1 MSDWVIA
8 YGDDVDW
15 AIDARQIQRIASR
28 GEWTGALFDPGVL
41 WGRRP
46 AEATR
51 VVVIDERLA
60 LAAGKIGFRALDGE
74 RVVPLPRE
82 WDARTKR
89 FVEGIIFEDD
99 GHALVV
105 LHLEGL
111 KWHA

>member
-8 YGDDVDW
+8 YGEDVDW
-15 AIDARQIQRIASR
+15 AIDARHIQRITPRS
-28 GEWTGALFDPGVL
+28 EWTGALFDPGTL

-46 AEATR
+46 TEATR

-74 RVVPLPRE
+74 QVVPLPRE
-82 WDARTKR
+82 WDSRAKR

-99 GHALVV
+99 GRALVV
-105 LHLEGL
+105 LHLEAL